1 MGATA
6 GVKIHQGPQRT
17 PHRPIAVL
25 IGPPCRPER
34 GGALT
39 YPELVYVLAEWRKS
53 KGISQLALDQR
64 IGWTDGQT
72 GKYEIPHAD
81 VGRIA
86 SWKAIN
92 EWLIGLGLGI
102 ALVPL
107 D

>member
-1 MGATA
+1 MT
-6 GVKIHQGPQRT
+6 KMRQEPPKHL
-17 PHRPIAVL
+17 HRPTAML
-25 IGPPCRPER
+25 IGPPTRPER
-34 GGALT
+34 CGAVT
-39 YPELVYVLAEWRKS
+39 YPELVYVLIEWRRS
-53 KGISQLALDQR
+53 KNISQLALDQM

-86 SWKAIN
+86 TWKALS
-92 EWLIGLGLGI
+92 EWLQGLGLGI